1 MSAESGFCPHCYH
14 NFYRDKETGRVHP
27 CRRRTCPGYAPK
39 YLRDLGE
46 VVRSALAEWEHSTT
60 LVTATAPGAD
70 LLPWDRSLCKLS
82 GPHRHSGPAG
92 CCVNPWVA
100 AEYNRT
106 ATKRFRKLLNHAR
119 QRTKRDG
126 FKQLPDLLVVAN
138 EIKRGVFHVH
148 AIFGYTPASRK
159 ALDVLLDHMDKLRA
173 EYGFGSATGGFDRGQ
188 PGKFDG
194 KGAGLYASKYLR
206 PGHAKGSFVPA
217 LRALEMVIPRNE
229 KGRPTEVVRPVWVSP
244 KLTAR
249 SGVTMRFLRFA
260 RYAYRKWGLDLP
272 RAELLLVYRLVGE
285 LGAELL
291 GVPGLQPNPPPAV
304 PF

>member
-1 MSAESGFCPHCYH
+1 MSAEARFCPHCYH
-14 NFYRDKETGRVHP
+14 DYFRDQSGRLHP

-39 YLRDLGE
+39 YLRDLAE
-46 VVRSALAEWEHSTT
+46 VMRSALAEWEHSTT
-60 LVTATAPGAD
+60 LVTATAPGVD
-70 LLPWDRSLCKLS
+70 VLPWDESLCKLS
-82 GPHRHSGPAG
+82 APHKHSGPNG
-92 CCVNPWVA
+92 CRVNPWTA

-119 QRTKRDG
+119 QRTKRAG
-126 FKQLPDLLVVAN
+126 HKQLPQLLAVAH

-148 AIFGYTPASRK
+148 AVFGYTASSRK
-159 ALDVLLDHMDKLRA
+159 ALDALLAEMDILRG
-173 EYGFGSATGGFDRGQ
+173 EYGFGSATGGFDKGQ

-194 KGAGLYASKYLR
+194 RGAGLYASKYLR
-206 PGHAKGSFVPA
+206 PGHAKGSFIPA
-217 LRALEMVIPRNE
+217 LRTLEVLIPRSE
-229 KGRPTEVVRPVWVSP
+229 SGRPTEVVRPVWISP

-260 RYAYRKWGLDLP
+260 RYAYRRWGLDLP
-272 RAELLLVYRLVGE
+272 RVELLAVYRLVRE

-291 GVPGLQPNPPPAV
+291 EAPGLSPIPPPEPI